1 MIFSLNKEIQAP
13 SIYLIDNHIFFTST
27 PRKFHTLLS
36 LYYVQPC
43 KNQKKTQ
50 FTFPSSETT
59 QESSSNEPSFDV
71 HRIPSK
77 TFLLLQKKKEK
88 TSPRTLDYPC
98 CIRGICRFS
107 LNRLQR
113 YPCNEKK
120 KKKDVSSPLTVKDQS
135 FTSLEHGPPFSPPR
149 CERPRVRS
157 SSKLI
162 RPPSPLCS
170 LL

>member
-1 MIFSLNKEIQAP
+1 MIFSLNKEIQVP
-13 SIYLIDNHIFFTST
+13 FIYLIDNHIFFTST
-27 PRKFHTLLS
+27 PHKFHTLLS

-50 FTFPSSETT
+50 FTFPSSETI

-113 YPCNEKK
+113 YPRNEKK
-120 KKKDVSSPLTVKDQS
+120 KKKRTYRRHSRLKTSHSRVWNTAHRFPLPDVNDLVYD
-135 FTSLEHGPPFSPPR
+135 R
-149 CERPRVRS
+149 RRN
-157 SSKLI
+157 
-162 RPPSPLCS
+162 
-170 LL
+170 

>member
-13 SIYLIDNHIFFTST
+13 SILSIITYFSRQPLVNST
-27 PRKFHTLLS
+27 PYYPFITYSLAKIRKKHNSLS
-36 LYYVQPC
+36 LVAKRS
-43 KNQKKTQ
+43 KNHHRTRTIFWCSPNPIKN
-50 FTFPSSETT
+50 FP
-59 QESSSNEPSFDV
+59 P
-71 HRIPSK
+71 PA
-77 TFLLLQKKKEK
+77 KKKEK

-113 YPCNEKK
+113 YPRNEKKK

>member
-36 LYYVQPC
+36 LYYVQPF

-50 FTFPSSETT
+50 FTFPSSETI
-59 QESSSNEPSFDV
+59 QESSSNEN
-71 HRIPSK
+71 H
-77 TFLLLQKKKEK
+77 LLMFTESHQKLSSSCKKKKEK

-113 YPCNEKK
+113 YPRNEKK
-120 KKKDVSSPLTVKDQS
+120 KKGRIVAT
-135 FTSLEHGPPFSPPR
+135 HG
-149 CERPRVRS
+149 
-157 SSKLI
+157 
-162 RPPSPLCS
+162 
-170 LL
+170 

>member
-27 PRKFHTLLS
+27 PCKFHTLLS

-50 FTFPSSETT
+50 FTFPSSETI
-59 QESSSNEPSFDV
+59 QESSSNEN
-71 HRIPSK
+71 H
-77 TFLLLQKKKEK
+77 LLMFTESHQKLSSCKKKKEK

-113 YPCNEKK
+113 YPRNKK
-120 KKKDVSSPLTVKDQS
+120 KKKRTYRRHSRLKTSHSRVWNTAHRFPLPDVNDLVYD
-135 FTSLEHGPPFSPPR
+135 R
-149 CERPRVRS
+149 RRN
-157 SSKLI
+157 
-162 RPPSPLCS
+162 
-170 LL
+170 

>member
-1 MIFSLNKEIQAP
+1 MIFSLNKKIQAP

-43 KNQKKTQ
+43 KNQKKHNSLSLVAKRPKNHHRTNHLLM
-50 FTFPSSETT
+50 FTESH
-59 QESSSNEPSFDV
+59 QKLSSSC
-71 HRIPSK
+71 K
-77 TFLLLQKKKEK
+77 KKKEK

-113 YPCNEKK
+113 YPRNEKK
-120 KKKDVSSPLTVKDQS
+120 KKKGRIVAT
-135 FTSLEHGPPFSPPR
+135 HG
-149 CERPRVRS
+149 
-157 SSKLI
+157 
-162 RPPSPLCS
+162 
-170 LL
+170 

>member
-13 SIYLIDNHIFFTST
+13 SILSIITYFSRQPLVNST
-27 PRKFHTLLS
+27 PYYPFITYSLAKIRKKHNSLS
-36 LYYVQPC
+36 LVAKRS
-43 KNQKKTQ
+43 KNHHRTNHLLMFTESHQKL
-50 FTFPSSETT
+50 
-59 QESSSNEPSFDV
+59 SSSC
-71 HRIPSK
+71 K
-77 TFLLLQKKKEK
+77 KKKEK

-113 YPCNEKK
+113 YPRNEKK